1 MVKTAISVTI
11 TIMRSSC
18 CCSAASA
25 AARSRKRRITVS
37 PHTQVWGW
45 ARASGG
51 LLPSATTAGGRRD
64 KGPSKEAGASAVFRE
79 RLLAVRSRGSSSKFS
94 TGGEDCSS
102 GGEVGGGGERGGGI
116 WNSLRTSRGDFSSDE
131 AFKTG
136 GEVGSGGDCQWFGW
150 SWGTCW
156 SSRLGRKGR
165 ASAEGL
171 DMLVA
176 AGKLGRG
183 EARRVRW
190 AGLKRVERALEKAR
204 HAPVACCCMSLSNL
218 CVSA

>member
-1 MVKTAISVTI
+1 MVKIAISATI

-18 CCSAASA
+18 CCSAAGA

-51 LLPSATTAGGRRD
+51 LLPSAATAGGRRD

-79 RLLAVRSRGSSSKFS
+79 RLLAVRRRGSSSKFS
-94 TGGEDCSS
+94 IGGEDCSS
-102 GGEVGGGGERGGGI
+102 GGEVGG
-116 WNSLRTSRGDFSSDE
+116 
-131 AFKTG
+131 
-136 GEVGSGGDCQWFGW
+136 GGDCQWFGW